1 MLDFCS
7 RQPSANSHERSIDMG
22 IQAKQATV
30 KGPAQTFTG
39 DVWFDVITRGEDYA
53 RMRVNVVRFA
63 PSARTAWHAHPGGQ
77 TLYVTEGRGPVQAR
91 GGEILEIRP
100 GDVIYTPP
108 GEWHWHGAAP
118 DHFMTHIA
126 MVEARRRRQHCHVG
140 CPHQRRGV
148 PRPRAA
154 PGGRMN
160 PGRHTQAAPGPN
172 RLDGPLGQMDATR
185 TVAPPAA

>member
-1 MLDFCS
+1 MLDFYS
-7 RQPSANSHERSIDMG
+7 RQPSANSHERSIDME

-30 KGPAQTFTG
+30 KGPPETFTG

-77 TLYVTEGRGPVQAR
+77 TLYVTEGRGLVQSR
-91 GGEILEIRP
+91 GGAVIEIRP

-126 MVEARRRRQHCHVG
+126 MSEVDENGSSANRAEHVSDAEYAGQASHGATSSRLRKTTATVRTCTCARRVDRKLR
-140 CPHQRRGV
+140 
-148 PRPRAA
+148 
-154 PGGRMN
+154 
-160 PGRHTQAAPGPN
+160 
-172 RLDGPLGQMDATR
+172 
-185 TVAPPAA
+185 